1 MKLAEL
7 APQYQAQAE
16 VLRSRIKE
24 LEALR
29 AAGGSTLELDRRI
42 RLLETMRR
50 EASALAK
57 LCAHYYERGYC
68 RNARYTVRGIKRYA
82 RTTL

>member
-1 MKLAEL
+1 MKLVEL

-16 VLRSRIKE
+16 ALRVRIRE

-29 AAGGSTLELDRRI
+29 AAEGSTLELDRRI
-42 RLLETMRR
+42 RLLETMRQ
-50 EASALAK
+50 EAAALAK
-57 LCAHYYERGYC
+57 LCAHYYERGYY
-68 RNARYTVRGIKRYA
+68 RNARYTVCGIRRLT